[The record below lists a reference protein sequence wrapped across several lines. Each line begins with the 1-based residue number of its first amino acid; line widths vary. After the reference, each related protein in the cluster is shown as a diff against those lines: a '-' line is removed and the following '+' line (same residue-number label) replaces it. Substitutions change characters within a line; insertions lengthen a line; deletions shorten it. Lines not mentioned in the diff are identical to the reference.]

1 MVVNDV
7 SSIVSKKETLV
18 MENYC
23 PGVIY
28 RSGWIKSI
36 IGPNGLN
43 SAGGVYKMR
52 FVKKISLTF
61 CISLL
66 WCEKLAQRETLFL
79 ETVRRLRFNIHH
91 HWTW

>member
-1 MVVNDV
+1 MVVNDD
-7 SSIVSKKETLV
+7 SSIGSKNRNVSDGKLLPWCYLQK
-18 MENYC
+18 
-23 PGVIY
+23 
-28 RSGWIKSI
+28 WIKSI

-52 FVKKISLTF
+52 FVKMISLTF